1 MTSQEWLSIGYD
13 KGIIEDV
20 PVSDAVL
27 FCDAYQKW
35 FLYKMRTVRSGS
47 LDRIECTYKRYY
59 LNDVINNTYVHQ
71 IDNDFIVSFIRRS
84 IPSDS
89 VTLKEF
95 RRFYQIINNVLVFAL
110 DFNLGHA
117 KIIDWNYVK
126 RFGNGSGFDCK
137 KKDAYIVPDSDFDT
151 LYNSVVYDD
160 VYPLKRSAALCVV
173 LNFYLGLRIGEM
185 AALRFEDF
193 DIKNMCVYINHNEVK
208 DYERDSSGE
217 RVGRCNY
224 HVVDY
229 LKTACGRRCVPL
241 VPEALVIFDLICK
254 NHNAHGYD
262 SPYLCYDGTDT
273 IRTRSLARTLTRLCK
288 LTGVQPFNFHL
299 IRKTYASTLHMCGIP
314 TKVISGILGHA
325 DMSTTQKFYILN
337 YKDTYRQFYDDIC
350 NALSDKQ
357 HVFNNARSA
366 I

>member
-1 MTSQEWLSIGYD
+1 MTSQEWLDLGYD

-27 FCDAYQKW
+27 FSDVYKKW
-35 FLYKMRTVRSGS
+35 FMYKMRTVRSGS

-71 IDNDFIVSFIRRS
+71 IDNDFIVSFVRRS
-84 IPSDS
+84 IPVDS
-89 VTLKEF
+89 VTVKEF

-110 DFNLGHA
+110 DFGIGHA
-117 KIIDWNYVK
+117 RVIDWNYVK
-126 RFGNGSGFDCK
+126 RFGNGSGFDSK
-137 KKDAYIVPDSDFDT
+137 KKDTYIVPDSDFDR
-151 LYNSVVYDD
+151 LYNAVVIDD
-160 VYPLKRSAALCVV
+160 IYPVKRSASLCIL

-193 DIKNMCVYINHNEVK
+193 DVDNMCVYINHNEVK
-208 DYERDSSGE
+208 DYQRDDSGN
-217 RVGRCNY
+217 RVGCCNY

-229 LKTACGRRCVPL
+229 LKTACGRRVVPL
-241 VPEALVIFDLICK
+241 VPEALYIFNLISE
-254 NHNAHGYD
+254 NHKLHGYD
-262 SPYLCYDGTDT
+262 SSYLCYDGTET

-288 LTGVQPFNFHL
+288 ITGVQAFNFHL
-299 IRKTYASTLHMCGIP
+299 IRKTYASTLHMCNIP
-314 TKVISGILGHA
+314 TRVISSILGHA

-337 YKDTYRQFYDDIC
+337 YKDTYAQFYDDIC
-350 NALSDKQ
+350 KALSD
-357 HVFNNARSA
+357 NNDIFKAQRA